1 MAEQKIQESII
12 EKVVQKLK
20 KENSEV
26 QVLSTNRDG
35 FFLNVIPR
43 EGESYSLNPNDPA
56 TITLNFFTPDY
67 LRQKFFLS
75 WESMAQRIGN
85 FIFEYLFF
93 DVFGNVENQ
102 NSKVVMYT
110 EGEK

>member
-1 MAEQKIQESII
+1 MAETKIQDSII

-20 KENSEV
+20 KENAEV

-43 EGESYSLNPNDPA
+43 NGESYTLNPNDAA
-56 TITLNFFTPDY
+56 TITMNFFTADF

-75 WESMAQRIGN
+75 WEAMAERIGN

-93 DVFGNVENQ
+93 EVFGNVDNQ
-102 NSKVVMYT
+102 NSKVVMYSET
-110 EGEK
+110 K

>member
-1 MAEQKIQESII
+1 MAEPKIQDSII

-43 EGESYSLNPNDPA
+43 NGESYTLNPNDAA
-56 TITLNFFTPDY
+56 TITMNFFTADF

-75 WESMAQRIGN
+75 WEAMAERIGN

-93 DVFGNVENQ
+93 EVFGNVDNQ
-102 NSKVVMYT
+102 NSKVVMYSET
-110 EGEK
+110 K